1 MSKSQEAIR
10 EMLLP
15 FSKIENL
22 ETNIA
27 ESCMEEIAL
36 QAGIA
41 LAKIIQDLGSL
52 GVFKENEVNY
62 DMLSFGYDYQKPL
75 VIEAWLTSFLIK
87 NNLFEKI
94 LTCNESTEVL
104 EEEFGVGYGEPF
116 RPTNYVDSN
125 DEESYVNVLHDQ
137 TSVEALE
144 DKLILF
150 IGVIGKSM
158 KLNIDNVYAH
168 FDGKSDKLYY
178 LDNNKG
184 LLLSLD

>member
-62 DMLSFGYDYQKPL
+62 DMLSFGYDYQKPF
-75 VIEAWLTSFLIK
+75 S
-87 NNLFEKI
+87 
-94 LTCNESTEVL
+94 
-104 EEEFGVGYGEPF
+104 
-116 RPTNYVDSN
+116 
-125 DEESYVNVLHDQ
+125 SY
-137 TSVEALE
+137 
-144 DKLILF
+144 
-150 IGVIGKSM
+150 
-158 KLNIDNVYAH
+158 
-168 FDGKSDKLYY
+168 
-178 LDNNKG
+178 
-184 LLLSLD
+184 